1 MNNKRWIIAGI
12 ITAVLAIAIVVYS
25 QIQLIQIPP
34 PISPHVAKHVFKVK
48 EIYPTK
54 AGGREWFIDMAN
66 PQADKLFDLGSPI
79 YRQLDGSWQ
88 VSGKAGSKYEDQ
100 VRMKVGTPEGEDQWK
115 NVEITGYVNVLSA
128 DSLSDHIDWYARGGT
143 QSTSVP
149 CEGSALK
156 GWISADGT
164 VSWIKEI
171 WHTGGYTKVRD
182 THKVTGSIVN
192 RWIGW
197 KVIMYNIDN
206 NKAVKMESYIDD
218 NDNNN
223 WRKVSEIVDNGG
235 WLAKSSDIEFSSAD
249 CGRPKDYIMT
259 NSGPMVTFRSD
270 NMRWDFADL
279 SVREIQP
286 PSPPAPALLPSSLHT

>member
-1 MNNKRWIIAGI
+1 MNKSRWIIAGI
-12 ITAVLAIAIVVYS
+12 LTAALAISIVIYS
-25 QIQLIQIPP
+25 YIQLIQIPP
-34 PISPHVAKHVFKVK
+34 PVSPRVVKHIFKIK

-54 AGGREWFIDMAN
+54 SGGREWFIDMAN
-66 PQADKLFDLGSPI
+66 PKADKLFDPGSPI
-79 YRQLDGSWQ
+79 YKQPDGSWQ
-88 VSGKAGSKYEDQ
+88 IGGKDGSKNEEDQ
-100 VRMKVGTPEGEDQWK
+100 VRMKIGTSEDESEWK
-115 NVEITGYVNVLSA
+115 NVEITGYAKVLWA
-128 DSLSDHIDWYARGGT
+128 DSPSDHIDWYARGGKH
-143 QSTSVP
+143 SSSVP

-156 GWISADGT
+156 GWISTEGT

-171 WHTGGYTKVRD
+171 WHTGGYTKARD

-197 KVIMYNIDN
+197 KVVMYNINN

-235 WLAKSSDIEFSSAD
+235 WFAKSSDIEFYSAD
-249 CGRPKDYIMT
+249 CGRAKDYVIT
-259 NSGPMVTFRSD
+259 NSGPLVTFRSD
-270 NMRWDFADL
+270 NMMWDFSDL

-286 PSPPAPALLPSSLHT
+286 PMLLPSSLHK